1 MGCCRR
7 PVSSSVP
14 YSGLGAAAGRVHN
27 MPGVLPELNLFEADG
42 VLTAACEREGIG
54 WVRERASTV
63 GQLTGSAH
71 HRELARLANDN
82 KPVLRSHDPYGQRI
96 DFVEF
101 HPAYHE
107 LASDIWRTET
117 HSLAWQA
124 AGRRPQTARTVLF
137 YLWNQLEQGVVGC
150 ANLMSF
156 AIVPLLRS
164 DPELGAQWLPK
175 VLASGYDAR
184 PVHARDKPALTVAMA
199 MTEKQGGSDVKANQT
214 QAVPTGGDRE
224 YLLSGHKFF
233 VSAPM
238 GDLLLLT
245 AQTDAGVTLFIAP
258 RSLDSG
264 ERNRIHIQRLKH
276 KLGNAS
282 NASAEVE
289 LQDAVAYRIGEDGR
303 GTRQFIKFMTHYIR
317 MGLAA
322 GSAGIMRQAL
332 TLALHHTSH
341 RRAFGQT
348 IRVLPQMRNA
358 LADLALESEAALLLA
373 LRSARATDEADG
385 HEAEALLN
393 RVLVPVAKYWNCRR
407 AGPVTLEAMEC
418 HGGMGYVEEQAI
430 ARLYRE
436 APLNS
441 IWEGTSAMM
450 GLDLIRAFKTQPET
464 CDALLAELRLAAGA
478 DRHFDDCLRRL
489 DRALA
494 DNSDAMESQARWLLT
509 QIGQLA
515 QGSLLIRHASPE
527 VADTYCASRLGGDWA
542 YELGSLRAADQTLGK
557 IVDRAAMS

>member
-1 MGCCRR
+1 
-7 PVSSSVP
+7 
-14 YSGLGAAAGRVHN
+14 
-27 MPGVLPELNLFEADG
+27 MPGALPELNLFEADG
-42 VLTAACEREGIG
+42 VLARACERENIG
-54 WVRERASTV
+54 WVRERASAV
-63 GQLTGSAH
+63 GRLAGSAH
-71 HRELARLANDN
+71 HRELARLANES
-82 KPVLRSHDPYGQRI
+82 KPILRTHDPFGRRI

-107 LASDIWRTET
+107 LASDIWRSET
-117 HSLAWQA
+117 HALAWLDP
-124 AGRRPQTARTVLF
+124 GERPQTARTVLF
-137 YLWNQLEQGVVGC
+137 YLWNQLEQGLVGC

-164 DPELGAQWLPK
+164 DPAVGAQWLPK
-175 VLASGYDAR
+175 VLAAGYDAR
-184 PVHARDKPALTVAMA
+184 PIHADDKPALTVAMA
-199 MTEKQGGSDVKANQT
+199 MTEKQGGSDVKANET
-214 QAVPTGGDRE
+214 RAVPTGDGRE

-245 AQTDAGVTLFIAP
+245 AQTDAGVTLFVAP
-258 RSLDSG
+258 RILSNG

-289 LQDAVAYRIGEDGR
+289 LSDAVAYRIGEDGQ

-322 GSAGIMRQAL
+322 GSAGLMRQAL
-332 TLALHHTSH
+332 TLALHHASH

-348 IRVLPQMRNA
+348 LRVLPQMRNA

-373 LRSARATDEADG
+373 LRSARATDDAD
-385 HEAEALLN
+385 HQEAEALLN
-393 RVLVPVAKYWNCRR
+393 RILVPVAKFWNCRR

-418 HGGMGYVEEQAI
+418 HGGMGYVEEQTI

-450 GLDLIRAFKTQPET
+450 GLDMIRAFRTQPET
-464 CDALLAELRLAAGA
+464 RDALLAELRLAAGA
-478 DRHFDDCLRRL
+478 DRHFDASLSRL

-494 DNSDAMESQARWLLT
+494 GDADLMESQARWLLSLIAQVT
-509 QIGQLA
+509 
-515 QGSLLIRHASPE
+515 QGSLLLRHAPGE
-527 VADTYCASRLGGDWA
+527 VADTFCASRLGGDWGH
-542 YELGSLRAADQTLGK
+542 ELGTLRAADQSLTR
-557 IVDRAAMS
+557 IVDRAALS